1 MEATGAAKY
10 AGYDVSLT
18 VMDSLTQ
25 ADAFIEMELGF
36 SSIIPCQTNVFR
48 LVEEGALAAGRTY

>member
-10 AGYDVSLT
+10 AGYDVCLS

-25 ADAFIEMELGF
+25 VDAFIEMELGF
-36 SSIIPCQTNVFR
+36 SSLISCQTNVLR
-48 LVEEGALAAGRTY
+48 LVEEGALAAGCTY